1 MTRAS
6 VNDTLSRLRSGHR
19 HGDRPGTTP
28 RTVRESRCP
37 GGVRYDV
44 LKVHGTSRACVHRSV
59 RREGT
64 TVMTQVSKVGTPEG
78 SAGVA
83 DRILAAFDTMGL
95 RNTRPRRLIA
105 ERLAALAA
113 GRDDFTAH
121 DLWREL
127 QAVDPHIGRATVY
140 RAVDVLLQ
148 QGLLDRVPFADGTHR
163 YRVCGVSHHHHVT
176 CTQCQRVIEVSE
188 CLPPELVS
196 AIARHT
202 DFSIEGHSLELFG
215 RCADCRPPRG

>member
-1 MTRAS
+1 MA
-6 VNDTLSRLRSGHR
+6 
-19 HGDRPGTTP
+19 
-28 RTVRESRCP
+28 
-37 GGVRYDV
+37 
-44 LKVHGTSRACVHRSV
+44 
-59 RREGT
+59 
-64 TVMTQVSKVGTPEG
+64 QVSKVGTPEQ
-78 SAGVA
+78 SAEVA
-83 DRILAAFDTMGL
+83 DRILAAFDAMGL

-105 ERLAALAA
+105 EQLAALAA
-113 GRDDFTAH
+113 GRDDFTAQ

-127 QAVDPHIGRATVY
+127 QAVDPHVGRATVY

-188 CLPPELVS
+188 CLPSELVD

-202 DFSIEGHSLELFG
+202 DFFIEGHSLELFG
-215 RCADCRPPRG
+215 RCADCRPPRS